1 MQYYGTRL
9 SENLSRREPEGYLLC
24 LNVPVARTGT
34 QEYLPEELGLPP
46 VRGDP
51 GRLIPVERP
60 EEEVFDPAT
69 IASFEGM
76 PVTNDHPPEGV
87 TLENIRYLQKGHA
100 HHIRRGTGDEADL
113 LLADLIITDPG
124 LIEMILHEG
133 KREIS
138 CGYMYELREED
149 GRYVQRNIRGNHIAV
164 VDSGRAG
171 PRVSIRDED
180 PIKHVTRTF
189 ALPAQR
195 FSFAQRERRETFMK
209 KSLFRKLSRM
219 ARDGDQEA
227 LEAVTEILENLTE
240 PDGGEAVMPVEAA
253 APVLTAPDPA
263 QVVVGY
269 PAAGGVSAVAAPVGA
284 AAVVPAAAA
293 GFGPAASASAPAAKV
308 AVPAAP
314 LIAPAPA
321 PVAAPAVSVVPMAEP
336 TAAVTVPEGRE
347 LTIDSDLG
355 VAILEKLDQLIA
367 LLTPAATDEEVA
379 VVGKHEKQSGELAE
393 EEPSGESL
401 DDPIEEIVEAVTEAV
416 EAGAVA
422 EGAADEELSQSP
434 IWPIAPVLQPSVTGE
449 REAGIQSGKRRSQEP
464 AGEVIADP
472 VAAEVAEVLETLV
485 GPSSVLEPEEEE
497 SLTDCDDPEGLHKEA
512 TADAIRAA
520 LKAVRPALAKLPAK
534 DRAKVCAD
542 VAARVRKSIGDRKK
556 AARGTGGV
564 YAALAARGRDRM
576 AEEPN
581 ALGKRIMA
589 ARNANMKK

>member
-124 LIEMILHEG
+124 LIELILHEG

-240 PDGGEAVMPVEAA
+240 PDGGEAMMPVEAA

-269 PAAGGVSAVAAPVGA
+269 PAAAPAVAAPV
-284 AAVVPAAAA
+284 
-293 GFGPAASASAPAAKV
+293 
-308 AVPAAP
+308 AVPAV
-314 LIAPAPA
+314 PAVTPA
-321 PVAAPAVSVVPMAEP
+321 AVPVAAADP
-336 TAAVTVPEGRE
+336 TAVVTVPEGHE
-347 LTIDSDLG
+347 VTIDSDLG

-367 LLTPAATDEEVA
+367 LLTPAAGDEEPA
-379 VVGKHEKQSGELAE
+379 AVGKHEKQNGELPAE
-393 EEPSGESL
+393 ETVGECL
-401 DDPIEEIVEAVTEAV
+401 EDPIEEIVEAVTEAV
-416 EAGAVA
+416 EAGAAA
-422 EGAADEELSQSP
+422 EGAVE
-434 IWPIAPVLQPSVTGE
+434 
-449 REAGIQSGKRRSQEP
+449 EP

-472 VAAEVAEVLETLV
+472 VAAEVAEVLETLI
-485 GPSSVLEPEEEE
+485 GPSTVLEPEEEE
-497 SLTDCDDPEGLHKEA
+497 SLTDCDDPEAAQKEA

-534 DRAKVCAD
+534 DRTKVCAD
-542 VAARVRKSIGDRKK
+542 LAARVRKSIGNRKK
-556 AARGTGGV
+556 TSGGSGGV
-564 YAALAARGRDRM
+564 YAALASRGRDRT

>member
-1 MQYYGTRL
+1 MTYYGTRL

-51 GRLIPVERP
+51 GQLIPVERP

-124 LIEMILHEG
+124 LIELILHEG

-138 CGYMYELREED
+138 CGYMYELREEN
-149 GRYVQRNIRGNHIAV
+149 GHYVQRNIRGNHIAV

-171 PRVSIRDED
+171 PRVSIRDHF

-195 FSFAQRERRETFMK
+195 FSFAKKERREKTMN
-209 KSLFRKLSRM
+209 KSLYRKLSRM

-227 LEAVTEILENLTE
+227 IEAVAEILENLTE
-240 PDGGEAVMPVEAA
+240 PDAEAVLPVEAV
-253 APVLTAPDPA
+253 APVLTTPDPA

-269 PAAGGVSAVAAPVGA
+269 PAAAAAPAVAAPV
-284 AAVVPAAAA
+284 
-293 GFGPAASASAPAAKV
+293 
-308 AVPAAP
+308 AVPAV
-314 LIAPAPA
+314 PAMTPA
-321 PVAAPAVSVVPMAEP
+321 AVPASAADP
-336 TAAVTVPEGRE
+336 TAVVTVPEGHE
-347 LTIDSDLG
+347 VTIDSDLG

-367 LLTPAATDEEVA
+367 LLTPAAGDEEPA
-379 VVGKHEKQSGELAE
+379 VVGKHEKQSGELSAE
-393 EEPSGESL
+393 EATGESL
-401 DDPIEEIVEAVTEAV
+401 EDPIEEIVEAVTEAV
-416 EAGAVA
+416 EAGAAA
-422 EGAADEELSQSP
+422 EGAAE
-434 IWPIAPVLQPSVTGE
+434 
-449 REAGIQSGKRRSQEP
+449 EP

-497 SLTDCDDPEGLHKEA
+497 SLTDCDDPEAAQKEA

-556 AARGTGGV
+556 ATRGTGGV
-564 YAALAARGRDRM
+564 YAALAARGRDRA

-589 ARNANMKK
+589 ARNANMRVN

>member
-1 MQYYGTRL
+1 MTYYGTRL

-124 LIEMILHEG
+124 LIELILHEG

-138 CGYMYELREED
+138 CGYMYELREEN
-149 GRYVQRNIRGNHIAV
+149 GHYVQRNIRGNHIAV

-171 PRVSIRDED
+171 PRVSIRDHF

-195 FSFAQRERRETFMK
+195 FSFAQNERREKLMN
-209 KSLFRKLSRM
+209 KSLYRKLSRM

-227 LEAVTEILENLTE
+227 IEAVAEILENLTE
-240 PDGGEAVMPVEAA
+240 PDAEAVLPVEAV
-253 APVLTAPDPA
+253 APVMTAPDPA

-269 PAAGGVSAVAAPVGA
+269 PAAAPAVAAPV
-284 AAVVPAAAA
+284 
-293 GFGPAASASAPAAKV
+293 
-308 AVPAAP
+308 AVPAV
-314 LIAPAPA
+314 PAVTPA
-321 PVAAPAVSVVPMAEP
+321 TVPVAAADP
-336 TAAVTVPEGRE
+336 TAVVTVPEGHE
-347 LTIDSDLG
+347 VTIDSDLG

-367 LLTPAATDEEVA
+367 LLTPAAGDEEPA
-379 VVGKHEKQSGELAE
+379 AVGKHEKQNGELAE
-393 EEPSGESL
+393 EETAGESI
-401 DDPIEEIVEAVTEAV
+401 DDPIEEIIEAVTEAV
-416 EAGAVA
+416 EAGAAA
-422 EGAADEELSQSP
+422 EGAAEES
-434 IWPIAPVLQPSVTGE
+434 
-449 REAGIQSGKRRSQEP
+449 

-472 VAAEVAEVLETLV
+472 VAAEVAEVLESLV

-497 SLTDCDDPEGLHKEA
+497 SLTDCDDPEGLQKEA

-556 AARGTGGV
+556 ATRGTGGV

-589 ARNANMKK
+589 ARNANLKRN